1 MVVSSLT
8 VMFGYSCLT
17 ASARPCQ
24 TFVSSGDPDHIDQ
37 RRVTSVTAAAA
48 PAAAV
53 VVAAAA
59 GEPQHAEPR
68 DAGSGD
74 PQELPSVERATGCA
88 A

>member
-1 MVVSSLT
+1 
-8 VMFGYSCLT
+8 MFGYFCLT
-17 ASARPCQ
+17 ASAKPCQ
-24 TFVSSGDPDHIDQ
+24 TCVSSGDPGPHRPAQGD
-37 RRVTSVTAAAA
+37 RLVAAAAA
-48 PAAAV
+48 PAAAAV

-59 GEPQHAEPR
+59 GEPQHAEAR